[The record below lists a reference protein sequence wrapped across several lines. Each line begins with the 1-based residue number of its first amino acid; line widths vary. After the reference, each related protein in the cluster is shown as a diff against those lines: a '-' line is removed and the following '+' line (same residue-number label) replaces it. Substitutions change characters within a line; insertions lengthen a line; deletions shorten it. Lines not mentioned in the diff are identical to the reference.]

1 VLNPVHHCATIVRGS
16 TLKGSGFMD
25 LWPNFLGLLLFTVV
39 LVALSISR
47 FRKQLS

>member
-1 VLNPVHHCATIVRGS
+1 
-16 TLKGSGFMD
+16 MD

-39 LVALSISR
+39 LVALSITR

>member
-1 VLNPVHHCATIVRGS
+1 
-16 TLKGSGFMD
+16 MD

-39 LVALSISR
+39 LVAISISR

>member
-1 VLNPVHHCATIVRGS
+1 M
-16 TLKGSGFMD
+16 LKGGGFMD
-25 LWPNFLGLLLFTVV
+25 VWPNFLGLLLFTVV